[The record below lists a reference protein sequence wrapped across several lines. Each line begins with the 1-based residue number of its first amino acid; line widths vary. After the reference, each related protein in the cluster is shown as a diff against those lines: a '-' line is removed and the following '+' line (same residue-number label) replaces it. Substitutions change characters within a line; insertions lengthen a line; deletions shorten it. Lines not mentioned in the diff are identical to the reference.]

1 MDKSVAIIKELLRKY
16 YAGETS
22 PEEETRLSDLLE
34 AAAELPEELEAD
46 KAMFCALK
54 NGVEEAEAPEWL
66 EARISEAIDKRQT
79 LSTPSFRGRSVRW
92 VRIVTAI
99 SAAAAILLLIAIPW
113 QHWNISDE
121 QPHASVSLAVES
133 SNSSGALMGDEGR
146 GMREQAPATVTKQ
159 AGLSTDAW
167 LSTDQEESQ
176 NKTDEQAPGTRL
188 TNSTRTNTI
197 AAKLSKRAIA
207 SSASTDKA
215 AEPVLSDDEELAMK
229 KGLAMLAGSGKI
241 LNLSLSGAAQSAN
254 KSIATA
260 ESTLREGLSG
270 LKTQL

>member
-34 AAAELPEELEAD
+34 AAAKLPEELEAD

-159 AGLSTDAW
+159 AGLSTD
-167 LSTDQEESQ
+167 QEESQ

-188 TNSTRTNTI
+188 TNSTRTKTI

-207 SSASTDKA
+207 SLASTDKA

-241 LNLSLSGAAQSAN
+241 LNRSLSGAAQSAN